1 MPNTNNIVHLV
12 FSHLISESVPPEE
25 VMATTS
31 KHACSSGKDASWVWT
46 YFYKP
51 ASGSIHC
58 ICKLGNDEVN
68 YSLMK
73 STRALLHHIKKFIYL
88 SGKSTFALS
97 SSSGTVI
104 TSSTTSIEPYLK
116 HCPNFEKCLIKW
128 MIAMYQPLHCVEDKH
143 FRAMCLEVNAG
154 TLLAF
159 FFSSFQIC

>member
-1 MPNTNNIVHLV
+1 
-12 FSHLISESVPPEE
+12 
-25 VMATTS
+25 MATTS

-116 HCPNFEKCLIKW
+116 HRPNFEKCIIK
-128 MIAMYQPLHCVEDKH
+128 
-143 FRAMCLEVNAG
+143 
-154 TLLAF
+154 
-159 FFSSFQIC
+159 